1 MARMLN
7 LSLSFLAAVVLNNE
21 AISQAP
27 LDAPLAQDKATLRSE
42 IKRGL
47 DAAGDCVKGV
57 LALDAMS
64 DCIFKSWS
72 GNRQIMGAGT
82 DAFDLGLSF
91 GGWLH
96 ATLSGEALAGT
107 PDFAE
112 QAQHVA
118 MTEKIFWSAY
128 VDIRKGVKLTDNQV
142 IEATGLKAENLHA
155 KVAAAAAEY
164 GD

>member
-7 LSLSFLAAVVLNNE
+7 LSVCFLAVVLSNE
-21 AISQAP
+21 AISQAAV
-27 LDAPLAQDKATLRSE
+27 DAPRVQANPTLRSE

-47 DAAGDCVKGV
+47 DAADACVKGV

-72 GNRQIMGAGT
+72 DNRQKMGAGN

-91 GGWLH
+91 GGWWH
-96 ATLSGEALAGT
+96 ATLSGQALAGT
-107 PDFAE
+107 PDFAQ

-118 MTEKIFWSAY
+118 TTKKIFWSTY
-128 VDIRKGVKLTDNQV
+128 VDIRKGVKLTDDQV
-142 IEATGLKAENLHA
+142 IEMTGLKAEDLPV
-155 KVAAAAAEY
+155 KVAAAATEY

>member
-1 MARMLN
+1 V
-7 LSLSFLAAVVLNNE
+7 FNNE

-27 LDAPLAQDKATLRSE
+27 VDAPLAQENPTLRSE

-47 DAAGDCVKGV
+47 DAARDCVKGV

-72 GNRQIMGAGT
+72 DNRQRMGTGT

-107 PDFAE
+107 PDFAR

-118 MTEKIFWSAY
+118 MTKKIFWSTY
-128 VDIRKGVKLTDNQV
+128 VDIRKGVNLTDDQV
-142 IEATGLKAENLHA
+142 IEVTGLKAEDLHV
-155 KVAAAAAEY
+155 KVAAAATEY